1 MSGDAFIIEEDFF
14 AIYVSVPCSV
24 HSRSLWDWF
33 CVLEP
38 FRTDNKQIFND
49 FKFQIENKQ
58 KYVSKQIFVTRRFL
72 H

>member
-1 MSGDAFIIEEDFF
+1 MKTLMEHFDDDVCDLFNSYLGEDF
-14 AIYVSVPCSV
+14 VSSN
-24 HSRSLWDWF
+24 
-33 CVLEP
+33 
-38 FRTDNKQIFND
+38 NKQFFND